1 MELSN
6 KLKSIRKLRNF
17 TQETV
22 AEKLGI
28 STYSY
33 AKIERGETD
42 VKYSRLQQ
50 ITKIMGIE
58 LEDLFSW
65 DDKKVFNFNENN
77 LSNYENNIQNI
88 QLYQEINSNSIGHME
103 SKHELE
109 KANLI
114 IEQRDK
120 EINSLKQEINT
131 LKQHVSDLRDMIN
144 ILKPGTE

>member
-6 KLKSIRKLRNF
+6 KIRSIRKLRNF

-50 ITKIMGIE
+50 IAKIMGIE
-58 LEDLFSW
+58 LEELFSL
-65 DDKKVFNFNENN
+65 DDKKVFNLIGDTRHEIIEN
-77 LSNYENNIQNI
+77 NI
-88 QLYQEINSNSIGHME
+88 QLYQHVVNPHSIGQIE
-103 SKHELE
+103 NKYQQE
-109 KANLI
+109 KTQLI
-114 IEQRDK
+114 IEQQQK
-120 EINSLKQEINT
+120 EIDYLKQQVN
-131 LKQHVSDLRDMIN
+131 LLNKMIN
-144 ILKPGTE
+144 ILQPGKE

>member
-1 MELSN
+1 MELSK

-50 ITKIMGIE
+50 IAKIMGIQ
-58 LEDLFSW
+58 LEDLFSM
-65 DDKKVFNFNENN
+65 DDKKVFNLIGDNN
-77 LSNYENNIQNI
+77 THYLRCDNNTYIEQVGIKYE
-88 QLYQEINSNSIGHME
+88 QE
-103 SKHELE
+103 KTQ
-109 KANLI
+109 LI
-114 IEQRDK
+114 IEQQQK
-120 EINSLKQEINT
+120 EIDYLKLLNNQLTQQIN
-131 LKQHVSDLRDMIN
+131 DLREMIN
-144 ILKPGTE
+144 MLKPGK

>member
-1 MELSN
+1 MELSE
-6 KLKSIRKLRNF
+6 KLKTIRKLKNF

-50 ITKIMGIE
+50 IAKIMGIQ
-58 LEDLFSW
+58 LEDLFGLDVKSI
-65 DDKKVFNFNENN
+65 FNLNGNPNNNNNNNTTNTQCDIVNLHSNEQTE
-77 LSNYENNIQNI
+77 LQ
-88 QLYQEINSNSIGHME
+88 
-103 SKHELE
+103 HELE
-109 KANLI
+109 KSQLM

-120 EINSLKQEINT
+120 EIDYLKQQVN
-131 LKQHVSDLRDMIN
+131 LLNQMIN
-144 ILKPGTE
+144 MLKSGK

>member
-1 MELSN
+1 MELSK
-6 KLKSIRKLRNF
+6 KLKSIRKLRNL

-50 ITKIMGIE
+50 IAKIMGIE

-65 DDKKVFNFNENN
+65 DDKKVFN
-77 LSNYENNIQNI
+77 LSGDINNI
-88 QLYQEINSNSIGHME
+88 QLYQNVAENYSIGQME
-103 SKHELE
+103 SKYQQE
-109 KANLI
+109 KMQLI
-114 IEQRDK
+114 LEQRDK

-144 ILKPGTE
+144 ILKPGKEQKICN

>member
-1 MELSN
+1 MELSE
-6 KLKSIRKLRNF
+6 KLKTIRKLKNF

-50 ITKIMGIE
+50 IAKIMGIQ
-58 LEDLFSW
+58 LEDLFGLDVKSI
-65 DDKKVFNFNENN
+65 FNLNGNPNNNNNNTTNTQCDIVNLHSNEQTE
-77 LSNYENNIQNI
+77 LQ
-88 QLYQEINSNSIGHME
+88 
-103 SKHELE
+103 HELE
-109 KANLI
+109 KSQLM

-120 EINSLKQEINT
+120 EIDYLKQQVN
-131 LKQHVSDLRDMIN
+131 LLNQMIN
-144 ILKPGTE
+144 MLKSGKELK

>member
-1 MELSN
+1 MELSK

-17 TQETV
+17 TQETI

-58 LEDLFSW
+58 LEDLFSM
-65 DDKKVFNFNENN
+65 DDKKVFNLIGET
-77 LSNYENNIQNI
+77 NNIQL
-88 QLYQEINSNSIGHME
+88 QSYAAESNSIGDIE
-103 SKHELE
+103 SKYEQE
-109 KANLI
+109 KTQLI

-120 EINSLKQEINT
+120 EINYLKQEINT
-131 LKQHVSDLRDMIN
+131 LKQHVSDLREMIN
-144 ILKPGTE
+144 ILKPGK

>member
-1 MELSN
+1 MELS
-6 KLKSIRKLRNF
+6 KKIKSIRKLRSF

-58 LEDLFSW
+58 LEDLFSM
-65 DDKKVFNFNENN
+65 DDKKVFN
-77 LSNYENNIQNI
+77 LSGDTNHI
-88 QLYQEINSNSIGHME
+88 QLSQHVVESNSIERME
-103 SKHELE
+103 SKYEQE
-109 KANLI
+109 KTQLI
-114 IEQRDK
+114 IKQQQK
-120 EINSLKQEINT
+120 EIDYLKQQVN
-131 LKQHVSDLRDMIN
+131 LLNQMIN
-144 ILKPGTE
+144 MLQSGSS